1 MLSWIKK
8 VVGTKNEREIKRLR
22 PLVEL
27 VNALEPEYQKLTDDE
42 LRAKTEQFKNRLQES
57 TAAVRKEL
65 GEAEAGFE
73 SLEA

>member
-42 LRAKTEQFKNRLQES
+42 LRARTEQFKNRL
-57 TAAVRKEL
+57 
-65 GEAEAGFE
+65 
-73 SLEA
+73 